1 MTSDAAVGIA
11 RQAGT
16 DRSPMVSLIGQLER
30 LHDEMRRQHVER
42 AESLERVHP
51 SHQQGAANLIDYLI
65 LRRHDIRSLQASLAE
80 LGLSSLGRAEEHVI
94 TTLERV
100 LGLLYLMA
108 GRTDVRRTEAAV
120 SFGAG
125 RRALEANADALLG
138 PSPHDRSTRILVTMP
153 SEAADDFPLV
163 RSLMAHGMEC
173 ARINCAHDDE
183 ERWER
188 MVGHIRRAA
197 KELGQPCPILMDL
210 PGPKL
215 RTGPIEAGPRVVR
228 LRPKRDALGRPVEPA
243 RALLVPDDQGATPG
257 RAPASAILVPVRR
270 EWLARLRPGD
280 AVHLLD
286 TRNDRRTLFV
296 TSQTKE
302 GVWVEA
308 HDTTYLQTGTTLIG
322 PGERSVMIGLLP
334 ALEQSI
340 PLRVD
345 DVITLCADLSPA
357 APFGVAPPMTTT
369 DNGHPGLG
377 SECRR
382 GLRIGCTLPAALEA
396 LEVGHRVF
404 FDDGKIGGTAIAVRP
419 EEVDIRITSAGSKG
433 SRLRAEKGINM
444 PDSELR
450 LPALGSADET
460 LLRFIVGHADLVGLS
475 FAQGVDDVTA
485 LRCRLGEADGE
496 SLGIVLKVETARG
509 FGALPEI
516 LFAGMESERVG
527 VMVAR
532 GDLAVECGFERLAE
546 LQEEILSL
554 CDAAHIPVI
563 WATQV
568 LDQMAKSGQPSRAE
582 ISDAVMSGRAECVM
596 LNKGPHIV
604 KTVTALDD
612 ILRRMSGHQQ
622 KRMTLLRRLRSWSPE
637 PA

>member
-1 MTSDAAVGIA
+1 MD
-11 RQAGT
+11 
-16 DRSPMVSLIGQLER
+16 SLIGQLEW
-30 LHDEMRRQHVER
+30 LHNEMRRRHVER

-51 SHQQGAANLIDYLI
+51 CHRQGAANLIDYLV
-65 LRRHDIRSLQASLAE
+65 LRGHDIRSLQASLAE

-94 TTLERV
+94 TTLEQV
-100 LGLLYLMA
+100 LGILYLMA

-120 SFGAG
+120 SFGAS
-125 RRALEANADALLG
+125 RRALEAKADALLG
-138 PSPHDRSTRILVTMP
+138 PSPRDRSTRILVTMP
-153 SEAADDFPLV
+153 SEAADDFLLV
-163 RSLMAHGMEC
+163 RALMAHGMEC

-188 MVGHIRRAA
+188 MVAHIHRAA

-215 RTGPIEAGPRVVR
+215 RTGPIEPGPRAVR
-228 LRPKRDALGRPVEPA
+228 LRPRRDALGRPIEPA
-243 RALLVPDDQGATPG
+243 RALLVPDDPGSTPEVAPSSAT
-257 RAPASAILVPVRR
+257 LLPVRR
-270 EWLARLRPGD
+270 EWLARLHPGD
-280 AVHLLD
+280 VIHLFD

-296 TSQTKE
+296 TTQTE
-302 GVWVEA
+302 GGVWVEV

-322 PGERSVMIGLLP
+322 PGERSVRIGILP

-340 PLRVD
+340 TLRID
-345 DVITLCADLSPA
+345 DLITLSADLSPA
-357 APFGVAPPMTTT
+357 APGGDAAPVSTSS
-369 DNGHPGLG
+369 NGHYCLD
-377 SECRR
+377 SKSRR
-382 GLRIGCTLPAALEA
+382 GFRIGCTLPAALEA

-404 FDDGKIGGTAIAVRP
+404 FDDGKIAGTAIAVRRG
-419 EEVDIRITSAGSKG
+419 EADVRITLAGSDG

-450 LPALGSADET
+450 LPAFGSADEF

-475 FAQGVDDVTA
+475 FAQGVADVTA
-485 LRCRLGEADGE
+485 LRRRLGELDGE
-496 SLGIVLKVETARG
+496 SLGIVLKIETARG

-516 LFAGMESERVG
+516 LFAGMESERLG

-532 GDLAVECGFERLAE
+532 GDLAVECGFERMAE

-554 CDAAHIPVI
+554 CDAAHIPLI

-568 LDQMAKSGQPSRAE
+568 LDRMAKSGQPSRAE
-582 ISDAVMSGRAECVM
+582 ISDAAMSGRAECVM

-604 KTVTALDD
+604 KTVTVLDD

-622 KRMTLLRRLRSWSPE
+622 KRITLLRRLRSWSPE
-637 PA
+637 AA